1 MRVQDDRIVEAT
13 LLIVDDN
20 VEICE
25 AVSQGLEI
33 PGVKIHFEV
42 AYDGASGLIKAREF
56 KPDVIILDL
65 QMPGGDGFT
74 VHEQLRQEEAFK
86 DTKVLLLTAQD
97 NAKNMWESID
107 RGIDDFL
114 GKPFDLVELEAR
126 VYNLLTQIKEGKT
139 TRGVL

>member
-1 MRVQDDRIVEAT
+1 MRVENDRIVEAT
-13 LLIVDDN
+13 LLIIDDN
-20 VEICE
+20 REICE

-33 PGVKIHFEV
+33 PGVKIRFET
-42 AYDGASGLIKAREF
+42 AEDGASGLAKAREI

-65 QMPGGDGFT
+65 QMPGGDGFS
-74 VHEQLRQEEAFK
+74 VYEQLRK
-86 DTKVLLLTAQD
+86 DDSLAATKVLLLTAQD
-97 NAKNMWESID
+97 TAKNMWESID

-126 VYNLLTQIKEGKT
+126 VYNLLSQIKEGKK

>member
-1 MRVQDDRIVEAT
+1 MRVEGDSIVAAT
-13 LLIVDDN
+13 LLVVDDN
-20 VEICE
+20 REICD
-25 AVSQGLEI
+25 AVAQGLEL
-33 PGVKIHFEV
+33 PGIEITFHK
-42 AYDGASGLIKAREF
+42 AYDGAEGLAKAKEF

-65 QMPGGDGFT
+65 QMPGGDGFS
-74 VHEQLRQEEAFK
+74 VYEQIRKEPDLDK
-86 DTKVLLLTAQD
+86 TKVLLLTAQD

-126 VYNLLTQIKEGKT
+126 VYNLLGQVREGKT